1 MIKNGYS
8 NAMNFEHPYFLEES
22 MIDYLLKKKWLL
34 QILKKRKYLNHSIF
48 YKTKKTTNNSKK
60 INVYRKF
67 EINKKLFKDYYRN
80 LKKDINL
87 INKKIKT
94 YQNVYL
100 LGLIYFL
107 KCSFSMD

>member
-22 MIDYLLKKKWLL
+22 MIDYLLKKNGFK
-34 QILKKRKYLNHSIF
+34 ILKKKKYLNHSIF

-67 EINKKLFKDYYRN
+67 
-80 LKKDINL
+80 
-87 INKKIKT
+87 KIK
-94 YQNVYL
+94 
-100 LGLIYFL
+100 
-107 KCSFSMD
+107 